1 MMNKLLRKQ
10 TITQDQEGLDVPP
23 GQFVTEKFPVLTFG
37 PTPEIETDSWQ
48 FKLFGLVEEEIVLD
62 WEQMTSLEMVTVDA
76 PFHCVT
82 QWSRLQNTWQG
93 VAFSTL
99 MGLARPKPEA
109 KYVVSHCYGGY
120 TTNLPLSVLMDDDVL
135 LAYRHDGESL
145 SAEHGG
151 PVRLVVPK
159 RYGWKSAKWV
169 NGIELTEEDV
179 PGFWETRGYH
189 NEGDPV
195 KEERFWSDLG

>member
-1 MMNKLLRKQ
+1 MLNKLLRRQ

-37 PTPEIETDSWQ
+37 ATPQIETDSWQ
-48 FKLFGLVEEEIVLD
+48 LKLFGLVEEGITLD
-62 WEQMTSLEMVTVDA
+62 WDRLTGLEMVTVDA

-99 MGLARPKPEA
+99 MELARPKSEA
-109 KYVVSHCYGGY
+109 KYVVAHCYGGY
-120 TTNLPLSVLMDDDVL
+120 TANLPLSVLMDSDVL

-169 NGIELTEEDV
+169 NGMELTEEDS

-189 NEGDPV
+189 NNGDPL
-195 KEERFWSDLG
+195 KEERFWDELS